1 MLKKKTA
8 RLISGIIAGILVAA
22 MVLGVLAT
30 GISFAAAASKDELK
44 TKLSDLENQKA
55 EVKAEIA
62 DLTTRA
68 TDVEAT
74 RKALQTEISLTRQEI
89 ETVQEYINQLQQQ
102 IDIKTSELGVAEAR
116 LDEKEQLFSERL
128 RDMYEQGD
136 TTYLDILLNSS
147 SFSNMLS
154 RVEIVT
160 QIMDYDKKIVTEYTA
175 AKEDIKK
182 KMDELQSSQNEQLD
196 YQENLSYKA
205 DELSA
210 NEKQQAALQQSI
222 EKYKAEQEAEFDRIS
237 GEMQSVSN
245 EIAEISR
252 REAEA
257 AAAAKAAAEKAAAEK
272 AAAEARAKA
281 VAQAVESNSSNR
293 SSISSSSS
301 SSSSGSSY
309 SRGSSSSS
317 GGSVTSFCWPTPGF
331 TSTSSA
337 YGWRIHP
344 IYGTRK
350 FHAGEDIPANSGAP
364 ILAAQSGTVTT
375 AGWVSGYGNY
385 TVINH
390 GGGVMTAYGHQ
401 SAILVSVGDT
411 VTKGQQIGRVGSTGN
426 STGPHLHFE
435 VYVNGETQN
444 PMNYF

>member
-8 RLISGIIAGILVAA
+8 RLISAIIAGVLVAA
-22 MVLGVLAT
+22 MLFGIIAT

-44 TKLSDLENQKA
+44 TKLSDLEIEKA
-55 EVKAEIA
+55 AVKAQIA
-62 DLTTRA
+62 ELTTKA

-74 RKALQTEISLTRQEI
+74 RKALQTEISLIKQEI
-89 ETVQEYINQLQQQ
+89 TTVEDYINQLQQQ
-102 IDIKTSELGVAEAR
+102 IDIKTSELGVAEGQ
-116 LDEKEQLFSERL
+116 LKDKEELYAERL

-136 TTYLDILLNSS
+136 TTYLDILMNSS

-160 QIMDYDKKIVTEYTA
+160 QIMDYDKKVVNEYKA

-182 KMDELQSSQNEQLD
+182 KRDELQASQDEQKD
-196 YQENLSYKA
+196 YQQNLSYKA
-205 DELSA
+205 EELTA

-222 EKYKAEQEAEFDRIS
+222 EQYKATQESEYDRIS
-237 GEMQSVSN
+237 GEMQAVSN

-272 AAAEARAKA
+272 AAAAAAAKS
-281 VAQAVESNSSNR
+281 QAASR
-293 SSISSSSS
+293 SSSGGSV
-301 SSSSGSSY
+301 SSSSGSSN
-309 SRGSSSSS
+309 RSSSSD
-317 GGSVTSFCWPTPGF
+317 GGSVTSFTWPVPGF

-350 FHAGEDIPANSGAP
+350 FHAGEDIPADSGVP

-401 SAILVSVGDT
+401 SSILVSVGQT
-411 VTKGQQIGRVGSTGN
+411 VSKGEQIGRVGSTGN

-435 VYVNGETQN
+435 VYVNGQTQN